1 MTMRYN
7 PLTAKDGIMAAVR
20 AHDEAEATE
29 SAADEDA
36 DTGKPGR
43 WVCSECGSDNLTFSG
58 TGTWN
63 VETQRMEFEED
74 CEKPFC
80 QRCECRG
87 WAKFVPLRETRGA
100 PKVGRDEYGS
110 VYVVIDDDGDPV
122 SDYNTSFDHIRDLRD
137 NAESDGE
144 SWSGYRIAEIGFKIV
159 GTDDPDGIEIVDDPA
174 EQEAS

>member
-1 MTMRYN
+1 MRYN
-7 PLTAKDGIMAAVR
+7 PLTASDGIMAAVR
-20 AHDEAEATE
+20 AHDDDEATE

-43 WVCSECGSDNLTFSG
+43 WVCSECGSSNLTFSG

-87 WAKFVPLRETRGA
+87 WAKFVPLREKRGE
-100 PKVGRDEYGS
+100 PNLSRDYYGEL
-110 VYVVIDDDGDPV
+110 YIVIDDDGEPV
-122 SDYNTSFDHIRDLRD
+122 TPYRLTFKRAAEDREDHGGEALRYRIVKVAYKALPRD
-137 NAESDGE
+137 DGE
-144 SWSGYRIAEIGFKIV
+144 
-159 GTDDPDGIEIVDDPA
+159 PDEIVDDPA
-174 EQEAS
+174 GEEAS